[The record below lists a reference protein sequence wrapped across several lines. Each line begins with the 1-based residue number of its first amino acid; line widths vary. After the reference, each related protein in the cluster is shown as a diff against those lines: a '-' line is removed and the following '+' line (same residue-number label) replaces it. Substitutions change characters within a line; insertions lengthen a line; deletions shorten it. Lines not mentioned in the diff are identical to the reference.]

1 MTGPPASR
9 LGGLRAGAAAD
20 IGAVI
25 ACAEG
30 PEGRVETVESI
41 CHSDAIRTTLDIDDE
56 LITTL
61 LARLPG
67 RSKTDAIE
75 HAIEAFLA
83 NDSVERLKQLAGTMD
98 VGDLSQELRRLDRMA

>member
-1 MTGPPASR
+1 
-9 LGGLRAGAAAD
+9 
-20 IGAVI
+20 V
-25 ACAEG
+25 
-30 PEGRVETVESI
+30 I
-41 CHSDAIRTTLDIDDE
+41 CHPDAIRTTLDINDE

-98 VGDLSQELRRLDRMA
+98 VEDLSHELRRLDRMA